1 MVVKTLSKQ
10 LYLAIMS
17 LMIVVFCITTATYA
31 WFSMNNSVSADGIEI
46 SAKTEGINFEI
57 TSKVDSSGDPIFTVG
72 QIIDSTTISATSL
85 LPVHPVIESGNLT
98 GWQHAV
104 SDTYDDAK
112 IDTSRNDL
120 SLSKNEIKDSNDI
133 YQYEI
138 LYDAGDNYVLHAT
151 YYLRLNPNT
160 SADGNSLN
168 NIVAQNVMLTGTD
181 SIKDYSKSTRLV
193 VEGPDGAYEIGPE
206 ISTGEGSNKTSGTL
220 ITKIEK
226 GNEYRIDVY
235 AFFEGMDENCKSSSF
250 LPVDLGI
257 SVDFAEGA

>member
-1 MVVKTLSKQ
+1 MIIKTLRKQ

-57 TSKVDSSGDPIFTVG
+57 TSKVDSLGNPVFTVG
-72 QIIDSTTISATSL
+72 QIIDSTTISATNL
-85 LPVHPVIESGNLT
+85 LPVHPVITDNSLT

-112 IDTSRNDL
+112 IDASRNDL
-120 SLSKNEIKDSNDI
+120 SLVANQIKDSNNI

-138 LYDAGDNYVLHAT
+138 LYDASGNYVLHAT
-151 YYLRLNPNT
+151 YYLRLNPDT

-168 NIVAQNVMLTGTD
+168 NIVAQNVVLTGID
-181 SIKDYSKSTRLV
+181 SSKDYSKCTRLV
-193 VEGPDGAYEIGPE
+193 VEGPDGTYEIGPE
-206 ISTGEGSNKTSGTL
+206 GSTGEGSIKTSGTL

-226 GNEYRIDVY
+226 GNDYSIDVY

-250 LPVDLGI
+250 IPVDLGI
-257 SVDFAEGA
+257 SVDFAEGS